1 MKGQL
6 KKLVAIVSAFAMIM
20 CSITIYNHVSVEA
33 SATASQNGKKYEV
46 IDGQNEGFTGFTCNG
61 LQVFNDVDGHI

>member
-20 CSITIYNHVSVEA
+20 CSITIYNHVSVEVGV
-33 SATASQNGKKYEV
+33 TNGSKHNKQ
-46 IDGQNEGFTGFTCNG
+46 D
-61 LQVFNDVDGHI
+61 